1 MNQDCNGFALLEIV
15 KGLGKLHCTLNQ
27 YVSKLN
33 KFSVYCDIC
42 SNLQIIVGGA
52 RSKVFKAINIPY
64 FTRY

>member
-33 KFSVYCDIC
+33 KVLS
-42 SNLQIIVGGA
+42 LL
-52 RSKVFKAINIPY
+52 
-64 FTRY
+64 